1 MFARVNDKQLLEAIA
16 DMWSQAGI
24 RAKVEMMEMA
34 RRQKMNNE
42 RAVPVNGLMLGNPQ
56 STLLDADG
64 SLWRLFHPNGF
75 SGRYWTG
82 SQPGHRFH
90 DLMEQGRYSLD
101 PKKRKELYTEATRM
115 VHDEKP
121 WLELFQE
128 VVIYGVSK
136 RMTFKP
142 RSDYRLIV
150 SEMTVGA
157 AR

>member
-1 MFARVNDKQLLEAIA
+1 
-16 DMWSQAGI
+16 
-24 RAKVEMMEMA
+24 
-34 RRQKMNNE
+34 
-42 RAVPVNGLMLGNPQ
+42 
-56 STLLDADG
+56 
-64 SLWRLFHPNGF
+64 
-75 SGRYWTG
+75 
-82 SQPGHRFH
+82 
-90 DLMEQGRYSLD
+90 
-101 PKKRKELYTEATRM
+101 M